1 MIFLYLLIRE
11 SKVEK
16 AKLVAKEALAKQVK
30 VSLKFE
36 IEEVSVNI
44 TFPGI

>member
-1 MIFLYLLIRE
+1 MYLSIRE